1 MKTISKFLLLSLSII
16 VFISCQSEIN
26 SIEQSSESETL
37 NAAAGV
43 ASLVQRTVSQDGSKD
58 NIIDKASCITVT
70 LPVTVSANGVE
81 ITVENESDLELIE
94 QVFDEF
100 DDDDDILEI
109 AFPIVITLSDYTEIT
124 VNNIEE
130 LQNLAS
136 ECKDENEVDDDIEC
150 IDFVYPITLS
160 KYDANSQLI
169 ETIVVNSDMQFY
181 ALLNHLDD
189 GNIISI
195 NFPITMK
202 LYDGT
207 EEIINNMDEM
217 GNLMNDAEFMC
228 DEDDDNDYDDDDCMY
243 CTENQISEL
252 LQTCSWDIHKI
263 IINDIDKT
271 AQYTDFTFTFLEDG
285 TVKTIIAEDY
295 IYGTWELSTSQDGM
309 GMGNQSQ
316 AGKYINI
323 YFENYPDFSFN
334 WMVYGMN
341 DDNEIDLRVNQNR
354 LTLEKVCDNSDDN
367 EEDDGK
373 VELINILNEGT
384 WLVANFKNDG
394 ESETANYNDFVID
407 FKNNSLVT
415 ATKGS
420 NTIEGSWSVFY
431 ENEKLKLELN
441 FGESMPFNKFNENW
455 LTVDIKN
462 TRVEV
467 NNLDDSGNEESNLVF
482 ERI

>member
-1 MKTISKFLLLSLSII
+1 MKTISKFLLLSLSIFI

-37 NAAAGV
+37 NAASGV
-43 ASLVQRTVSQDGSKD
+43 ATLVQRTVSQDGSKD
-58 NIIDKASCITVT
+58 NIIDKASCITVS

-81 ITVENESDLELIE
+81 ITVENESDFELIE

-100 DDDDDILEI
+100 EDDDDILEI

-136 ECKDENEVDDDIEC
+136 ECKGENEIDDDIEC

-169 ETIVVNSDMQFY
+169 ETIVVNNDMQFY
-181 ALLNHLDD
+181 ALLNHLGD

-195 NFPITMK
+195 NFPIIMK

-207 EEIINNMDEM
+207 EEIINNMEEM
-217 GNLMNDAEFMC
+217 GNLMKDAEFMC
-228 DEDDDNDYDDDDCMY
+228 DEDDDNDYDDDDCMH

-252 LQTCSWDIHKI
+252 LQTCSWNIHKI

-285 TVKTIIAEDY
+285 TVKTIIAGEY

-323 YFENYPDFSFN
+323 YFEGYPDFSFN

-341 DDNEIDLRVNQNR
+341 DDNEIDLRVDQNR
-354 LTLEKVCDNSDDN
+354 LTLEKVCDNNN
-367 EEDDGK
+367 EGK
-373 VELINILNEGT
+373 TELMNILNEGT
-384 WLVANFKNDG
+384 WLVANFNDKG
-394 ESETANYNDFVID
+394 QSETTNYNDFVID

-415 ATKGS
+415 ATKEN

-455 LTVDIKN
+455 LTVDVKS

>member
-1 MKTISKFLLLSLSII
+1 MKTISKFLLISLSII

-37 NAAAGV
+37 NTASGV
-43 ASLVQRTVSQDGSKD
+43 ATLVQRTVSQDGSKD
-58 NIIDKASCITVT
+58 NIIDEASCITVS

-81 ITVENESDLELIE
+81 ITVENESDFELIE

-100 DDDDDILEI
+100 DDDDDTLEI
-109 AFPIVITLSDYTEIT
+109 VFPIVITLSDYTEIT

-136 ECKDENEVDDDIEC
+136 ECKGENEIDDDIEC
-150 IDFVYPITLS
+150 VDFVYPITLS
-160 KYDANSQLI
+160 KYNENSQLI
-169 ETIVVNSDMQFY
+169 ETIVVNNDMQFY
-181 ALLNHLDD
+181 ALINHLGD

-207 EEIINNMDEM
+207 EEIINNMEEM
-217 GNLMNDAEFMC
+217 GNLMTDAEFMC
-228 DEDDDNDYDDDDCMY
+228 DEDDDNDYDDDDCMH
-243 CTENQISEL
+243 CTENQIAEL
-252 LQTCSWDIHKI
+252 LQTCSWNIHKI
-263 IINDIDKT
+263 IINDVDKT

-285 TVKTIIAEDY
+285 TVKTVIAGEY
-295 IYGTWELSTSQDGM
+295 IYGTWELNTSQDGM

-323 YFENYPDFSFN
+323 YFESYPDFSFN
-334 WMVYGMN
+334 WMVYGM
-341 DDNEIDLRVNQNR
+341 DDENEIDLRVNQNR
-354 LTLEKVCDNSDDN
+354 LTLEKICDNN
-367 EEDDGK
+367 EGK
-373 VELINILNEGT
+373 TELINILNEGT
-384 WLVANFKNDG
+384 WLVANFENEG
-394 ESETANYNDFVID
+394 ESKTANYNDFVID
-407 FKNNSLVT
+407 FKNNYSVT
-415 ATKGS
+415 ATKDN

-441 FGESMPFNKFNENW
+441 FGEATPFDEFNENW
-455 LTVDIKN
+455 LMVDVKS

>member
-1 MKTISKFLLLSLSII
+1 MKTISKFLLVSLSII

-37 NAAAGV
+37 NTASGV
-43 ASLVQRTVSQDGSKD
+43 ATLVQRTVSQDGSKD
-58 NIIDKASCITVT
+58 NIIDEASCITVS

-81 ITVENESDLELIE
+81 IIVENESDFELIE

-100 DDDDDILEI
+100 DDDDDTLEI
-109 AFPIVITLSDYTEIT
+109 VFPIVITLSDYTEIT

-130 LQNLAS
+130 LQNLAG
-136 ECKDENEVDDDIEC
+136 ECKDENEIDDDIEC
-150 IDFVYPITLS
+150 VDFVYPITLS
-160 KYDANSQLI
+160 KYNENSQLI
-169 ETIVVNSDMQFY
+169 ETIVVNNDMQFY
-181 ALLNHLDD
+181 ALINHLGD

-207 EEIINNMDEM
+207 EEIINNMEEM
-217 GNLMNDAEFMC
+217 GNLMTDAEFMC
-228 DEDDDNDYDDDDCMY
+228 DEDDDNDYDDDDCMH
-243 CTENQISEL
+243 CTENQIAEL
-252 LQTCSWDIHKI
+252 LQTCSWNIYKI
-263 IINDIDKT
+263 IINDVDKT

-285 TVKTIIAEDY
+285 TVKTIIAGEY
-295 IYGTWELSTSQDGM
+295 IYGTWELNTSQDGM

-323 YFENYPDFSFN
+323 YFEAYPDFSFN
-334 WMVYGMN
+334 WMVYGM
-341 DDNEIDLRVNQNR
+341 DDENEIDLRVNQNR
-354 LTLEKVCDNSDDN
+354 LKLEKTCDNN
-367 EEDDGK
+367 EGK
-373 VELINILNEGT
+373 TELINILNEGT
-384 WLVANFKNDG
+384 WLVANFNYEG
-394 ESETANYNDFVID
+394 QNETTNYNDFVID

-415 ATKGS
+415 ATKDN

-441 FGESMPFNKFNENW
+441 FGEATPFDEFNENW
-455 LTVDIKN
+455 LTVDVKS